1 MSSGEI
7 PPSATLDPPDWITP
21 ELTHSPHYGRALQLP
36 GKRTAEERAAYR
48 KKVDWFHTARY
59 GLAFHFLASMGENRN
74 PHAWTSDEWNA
85 CVDAADVEKVAAQ
98 AAELGAGYVAITIGQ
113 NCQYYCAPN
122 PVIEKHWQVAP
133 GQYGSRRDLPM
144 DLYAAL
150 KKRGI
155 RMLLYMATDNQF
167 MVPRPASLEEGHAR
181 FDRWIDVMQWY
192 SDHYGQACSGW
203 WIDGL
208 YGHLGPDGYTE
219 ATHAALRHGNPDGL
233 LSSGTHRLSDF
244 LHGHSIQ
251 SAKQDD
257 WGIQQERMLPYYGR
271 WDPLTGNQWH
281 VFLFVGS
288 NWGFTDLGHST
299 ESMVAYCEKVIWGGG
314 VITFDVGT
322 RGIGEHWPHLDIP
335 AVQMDQFRTI
345 RDALEKIPV
354 SDGDA

>member
-1 MSSGEI
+1 MSTEFE
-7 PPSATLDPPDWITP
+7 PNAAMDPPAGITP
-21 ELTHSPHYGRALQLP
+21 ELTHSPHYRRALQLP
-36 GKRTAEERAAYR
+36 GERTPEERVEYQ
-48 KKVDWFHTARY
+48 KKVDWFHKARY
-59 GLAFHFLASMGENRN
+59 GLAFHFLADMGENRN
-74 PHAWTSDEWNA
+74 AHEWTSEEWNA

-98 AAELGAGYVAITIGQ
+98 AEELGAGYVAITIGQ

-122 PVIEKHWQVAP
+122 PLIEKYWQVEP

-144 DLYAAL
+144 DLFEAL

-167 MVPRPASLEEGHAR
+167 MVPRPGALEEGDAR
-181 FDRWIDVMQWY
+181 FDRWIEVMQWY

-208 YGHLGPDGYTE
+208 YGHLGPEGYTE
-219 ATHAALRHGNPDGL
+219 RVHDALRHGNPDGL

-288 NWGFTDLGHST
+288 NWGYTDLGHST
-299 ESMVAYCEKVIWGGG
+299 ESMVSYCEKVIEGGG
-314 VITFDVGT
+314 VITFDVGA
-322 RGIGEHWPHLDIP
+322 RGIDEHWPRMDIP
-335 AVQMDQFRTI
+335 EAQFEQLCTV
-345 RDALEKIPV
+345 RDALKRIPV
-354 SDGDA
+354 SDGKG